1 MGEATKCGLYALG
14 RRFIEEGETNDVV
27 IVLREL
33 KFNGGDGPW
42 TNASFKW
49 WNPFVMSDFVGWRVK
64 SASRLLIYCFRYRS
78 VSSDTWDRFGLSGS
92 SKSFDCWQCWQ

>member
-33 KFNGGDGPW
+33 KFNGGDGP
-42 TNASFKW
+42 
-49 WNPFVMSDFVGWRVK
+49 
-64 SASRLLIYCFRYRS
+64 
-78 VSSDTWDRFGLSGS
+78 
-92 SKSFDCWQCWQ
+92 